1 MFSVNWFDAAFVVY
15 LPKPKVDKRKSLLS
29 NDEKINSTEVSIT
42 YSF

>member
-1 MFSVNWFDAAFVVY
+1 MFSVCWFDAAFVVY

-29 NDEKINSTEVSIT
+29 KDGKENLTEVSII